1 MANMYNYN
9 TSSAYKL
16 DYNYLDEQVKNKRNA
31 ESEAKRQEKERVLS
45 QKQLRE
51 KRVKAFAAIV
61 MVFMLSFIVINRYV
75 EINEARNAMNDLQSE
90 YNSIVAANQDLQ
102 AKIDKAVD
110 LKKLQT
116 VANEKFGMVR
126 PERYQ
131 MFYID
136 MQQEDKAENVAQ
148 DKAGDEREKIA
159 VQGVPGTLISNMRM
173 FK

>member
-1 MANMYNYN
+1 MANMYGYN

-16 DYNYLDEQVKNKRNA
+16 DENDRRMKHAQRNDEIAKEESRRRESDLKRKNAAR
-31 ESEAKRQEKERVLS
+31 RR
-45 QKQLRE
+45 
-51 KRVKAFAAIV
+51 AFLKVGVCFAIAFV
-61 MVFMLSFIVINRYV
+61 IVGRYV
-75 EINEARNAMNDLQSE
+75 AINEANSKISELKKE

-102 AKIDKAVD
+102 AKIDKSID

-131 MFYID
+131 MFYVD
-136 MQQEDKAENVAQ
+136 MQLADHAENVAKE
-148 DKAGDEREKIA
+148 KADDVKEKVA
-159 VQGVPGTLISNMRM
+159 VMGVPGTIISAMKM